1 MRFRTSPTNLEPPSY
16 DDLFEEERESVQLA
30 LKRLGNKERHDR
42 IYRIRRAVQLDIT
55 KKILPKDQWTKPE
68 EDKPYLGPLLSILE
82 AESREREHLDSLV
95 PVKNQ

>member
-1 MRFRTSPTNLEPPSY
+1 MLFSA
-16 DDLFEEERESVQLA
+16 DDLISEENEDVQQA
-30 LKRLGNKERHDR
+30 LKRLPPRQSYDR
-42 IYRIRRAVQLDIT
+42 VFRIRRATQLSLQQ
-55 KKILPKDQWTKPE
+55 KVLPRDQWTKPE

>member
-68 EDKPYLGPLLSILE
+68 EDVAYLQPLIAQIE
-82 AESREREHLDSLV
+82 AEMKERAALDTLAPLKSH
-95 PVKNQ
+95 